1 MKDFAGKIAVI
12 TGGGT
17 GMGRELARQLVAEGC
32 NVAMCD
38 VSAAAMAETKRLC
51 EVEKLPQGLRITTH
65 IADVS
70 IEDQLLRFRDE
81 LAEQQGT
88 DRIHL
93 LFNNAGI
100 GGGGSLF
107 TNTRE
112 QWEKTF
118 NICWGGVYLGVRTFL
133 PLLLKADEGH
143 IVNTSSVNGFWA
155 SVGPGVSHT
164 AYSAAKFAVKGFTE
178 ALIND
183 LRLNAPHIKCSVV
196 MPGHIGTSIVS
207 NSRKIQ
213 SGSESE
219 RLSETEIAVTRQ
231 RLNGIGIDT
240 APMSDE
246 DIQQIAAD
254 RARTFRDELTE
265 QQATDKIHLLFNNA
279 GIGGGGSL
287 FTNTRE
293 QWEKTFNI
301 CWGGVYLGVRTFLPM
316 LVKAD
321 EAHIVNTSSVNG
333 FWASVGIGV
342 SHTAYSAAKF
352 AVKGFTEA
360 LINDLRLNAP
370 HVKCSVVMPGHIG
383 TSIVSNSRKIQSGSD
398 SDRLSENEV
407 LTTRQRLKGMG
418 IDTAPMSD
426 EDIQKIALDRA
437 RTFRDEAPTTAATA
451 ARTILDGVK
460 ADRWRI
466 LVGDDAHRLDE
477 RVRQAPERAYEPE
490 FYQSFAAEV
499 GWRLG

>member
-38 VSAAAMAETKRLC
+38 LSADAMAETRRLC
-51 EVEKLPQGLRITTH
+51 QVEKLPQGLRITTH

-81 LAEQQGT
+81 IAEQQAT

-133 PLLLKADEGH
+133 PMLLKADEGH

-155 SVGPGVSHT
+155 SVG
-164 AYSAAKFAVKGFTE
+164 
-178 ALIND
+178 
-183 LRLNAPHIKCSVV
+183 
-196 MPGHIGTSIVS
+196 M
-207 NSRKIQ
+207 
-213 SGSESE
+213 
-219 RLSETEIAVTRQ
+219 
-231 RLNGIGIDT
+231 
-240 APMSDE
+240 
-246 DIQQIAAD
+246 
-254 RARTFRDELTE
+254 
-265 QQATDKIHLLFNNA
+265 
-279 GIGGGGSL
+279 
-287 FTNTRE
+287 
-293 QWEKTFNI
+293 
-301 CWGGVYLGVRTFLPM
+301 
-316 LVKAD
+316 
-321 EAHIVNTSSVNG
+321 
-333 FWASVGIGV
+333 GV

-383 TSIVSNSRKIQSGSD
+383 TSIVSNSRKVQSGSD
-398 SDRLSENEV
+398 SDRLSENEIAV
-407 LTTRQRLKGMG
+407 ARVRLTGVG
-418 IDTAPMSD
+418 IDASKMSD
-426 EDIQKIALDRA
+426 EDVQAAAAERA
-437 RTFRDEAPTTAATA
+437 RSFREDAPTTAAQA
-451 ARTILDGVK
+451 AKIILDGVK
-460 ADRWRI
+460 AERWRI

-477 RVRQAPERAYEPE
+477 RVRQTPERAYDPE
-490 FYQSFAAEV
+490 FYQSLVAEV
-499 GWRLG
+499 GWRVG

>member
-38 VSAAAMAETKRLC
+38 VSADAMAETRQLC
-51 EVEKLPQGLRITTH
+51 EVERLPQGLRITTH

-70 IEDQLLRFRDE
+70 IEDQLIRFRDE
-81 LAEQQGT
+81 VAEQQAS
-88 DRIHL
+88 DKIHL

-107 TNTRE
+107 TSTRE

-118 NICWGGVYLGVRTFL
+118 NICWGGVYLGVRTFM

-155 SVGPGVSHT
+155 TVGPGVSHT

-178 ALIND
+178 ALMTD
-183 LRLNAPHIKCSVV
+183 LSLNAPHIKCSVV

-213 SGSESE
+213 SGLE
-219 RLSETEIAVTRQ
+219 
-231 RLNGIGIDT
+231 
-240 APMSDE
+240 SDE
-246 DIQQIAAD
+246 LSPN
-254 RARTFRDELTE
+254 E
-265 QQATDKIHLLFNNA
+265 
-279 GIGGGGSL
+279 
-287 FTNTRE
+287 
-293 QWEKTFNI
+293 
-301 CWGGVYLGVRTFLPM
+301 
-316 LVKAD
+316 
-321 EAHIVNTSSVNG
+321 IV
-333 FWASVGIGV
+333 A
-342 SHTAYSAAKF
+342 
-352 AVKGFTEA
+352 
-360 LINDLRLNAP
+360 
-370 HVKCSVVMPGHIG
+370 
-383 TSIVSNSRKIQSGSD
+383 
-398 SDRLSENEV
+398 
-407 LTTRQRLKGMG
+407 TRQRLKGIG
-418 IDTAPMSD
+418 VDTAAMSD
-426 EDIQKIALDRA
+426 ADIKKIALDRA
-437 RTFRDEAPTTAATA
+437 RNFLEQAPTSAAAA
-451 ARTILDGVK
+451 ARIILDGVK

-477 RVRQAPERAYEPE
+477 RVRQSPEKAYTPE
-490 FYQSFAAEV
+490 FYQNFAKEV